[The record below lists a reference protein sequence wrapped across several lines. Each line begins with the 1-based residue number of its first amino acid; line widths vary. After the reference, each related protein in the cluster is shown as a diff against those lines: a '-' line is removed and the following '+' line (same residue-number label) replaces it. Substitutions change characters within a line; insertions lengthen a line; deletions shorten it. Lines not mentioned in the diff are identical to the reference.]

1 MGGGGGKGS
10 SGQPSYGGQ
19 LSGDIGGYLHKNFS
33 QPTKPNIN
41 VPAMGDLTKQISGQI
56 PIASF
61 QNQQALKVDPNQFK
75 TLQDMGT
82 EQIAQGAKA
91 SQQDVLRQ
99 FAQRGLGNS
108 GLAAQGVIDQYKR
121 GAGQQSSDLARQLQS
136 QRLGLEFGEAQ
147 KARDLNAQLGQT
159 AAQLNLQR
167 GLGIGQ
173 LGLGEQAQ
181 NLAGQ
186 QAQFQQ
192 QNYLLPYAA
201 ALAQSQIGAAANQQG
216 KGGGKG

>member
-19 LSGDIGGYLHKNFS
+19 LSGDIGSYLGNQFKN
-33 QPTKPNIN
+33 PTKPNIN
-41 VPAMGDLTKQISGQI
+41 VPAMGDLTKQISGMTPQV
-56 PIASF
+56 SF
-61 QNQQALKVDPNQFK
+61 QNQSAIKVDPNQFK

-99 FAQRGLGNS
+99 FSQRGLGNS
-108 GLAAQGVIDQYKR
+108 GLAMQAAIDQYKR

-136 QRLGLEFGEAQ
+136 QKLGLEFGEAQ

-159 AAQLNLQR
+159 AAQLNVQR
-167 GLGIGQ
+167 GLGLGQ
-173 LGLGEQAQ
+173 IGLGEQGN
-181 NLAGQ
+181 NLGQ
-186 QAQFQQ
+186 QQAAFQQ
-192 QNYLLPYAA
+192 QNYLLPYVAS
-201 ALAQSQIGAAANQQG
+201 LAQSQIGAAANQQG